1 MNEQTKQSLIER
13 VCRGIAANRVPGLH
27 FPGYFLGLHARG
39 MDMSEAWTAI
49 PYGPHCANANGDM
62 NIAAI
67 ALLADMGPGA
77 AMRMHLPVASRMA
90 TATLQMQFTGIPVRS
105 DLECHARFDGFFEGA
120 SAVQGRT
127 SGRLIAD
134 GKVACHAVCTFATP
148 PTPPGTTL
156 VPVPWAAMEQLP
168 PPLAGREM
176 AVDEKSILK
185 SARAALKAA
194 DAGVGDKRAFIEHLW
209 AQIAKPRAIE
219 KGGGADNTVRIGP
232 HIGNRVGHVQGGVMV
247 GIAAASAVAALPAN
261 ARLTG
266 ASAWYISAGMGKSL
280 RVRSRILQQ
289 GRTIAV
295 VRTEVIGDN
304 RRRVLE
310 LVSSHAF

>member
-1 MNEQTKQSLIER
+1 MNDDIKKSLIER
-13 VCRGIAANRVPGLH
+13 VRRGIAASRVPGLH

-39 MDMSEAWTAI
+39 MDKSEAWTAI
-49 PYGPHCANANGDM
+49 PYGPHCTNTNGDM

-77 AMRMHLPVASRMA
+77 AMRMHLPPASRMA
-90 TATLQMQFTGIPVRS
+90 TATLQLQFTGIPVRS

-120 SAVQGRT
+120 AAVQGRT

-134 GKVACHAVCTFATP
+134 GKVVCHAVGTFATP
-148 PTPPGTTL
+148 PAPAGTKL

-168 PPLAGREM
+168 PPLAVREM

-185 SARAALKAA
+185 SARAALKSA
-194 DAGVGDKRAFIEHLW
+194 DAEVEVKRSFIEHLW
-209 AQIAKPRAIE
+209 AQIASPRT
-219 KGGGADNTVRIGP
+219 GGGAGNTVRIGP

-247 GIAAASAVAALPAN
+247 GIAAASAVAALPQN

-266 ASAWYISAGMGKSL
+266 ASAWYISAGMGKAL

-304 RRRVLE
+304 QRRILE
-310 LVSSHAF
+310 LVTSHAF

>member
-1 MNEQTKQSLIER
+1 MPIMQDGRDALLDR

-39 MDMSEAWTAI
+39 MDKSEAWTAI

-77 AMRMHLPVASRMA
+77 AMRMHLPPASRMA
-90 TATLQMQFTGIPVRS
+90 TATLHLQFTGIPVRS

-120 SAVQGRT
+120 AVAQGRT
-127 SGRLIAD
+127 SGRLIAE
-134 GKVACHAVCTFATP
+134 GKVVCDAVATFATP
-148 PTPPGTTL
+148 PAPPGTTL
-156 VPVPWAAMEQLP
+156 VPVPWTSMEQLP
-168 PPLAGREM
+168 SPLAARDM
-176 AVDEKSILK
+176 AADEKNILK
-185 SARAALKAA
+185 SARAALKVA
-194 DAGVGDKRAFIEHLW
+194 DDKRSFIEHLW
-209 AQIAKPRAIE
+209 AQIAKPRT
-219 KGGGADNTVRIGP
+219 GGGADNTVRIGP

-247 GIAAASAVAALPAN
+247 GIAAASAVAALPAH

-266 ASAWYISAGMGKSL
+266 ASAWYISAGVGKAL

-295 VRTEVIGDN
+295 VRTEIIGDLIGGK

-310 LVSSHAF
+310 LVTSHAF

>member
-1 MNEQTKQSLIER
+1 MTIVQDGRDALIER

-39 MDMSEAWTAI
+39 MDKSEAWTAI

-77 AMRMHLPVASRMA
+77 AMRVHLPPASRMA
-90 TATLQMQFTGIPVRS
+90 TATLQLQFTGIPVRS

-134 GKVACHAVCTFATP
+134 GKVVCHAVCTFATP
-148 PTPPGTTL
+148 PAPPGVKV
-156 VPVPWAAMEQLP
+156 VPVPWEAMEQLP
-168 PPLAGREM
+168 PPLAPRDM
-176 AVDEKSILK
+176 AADEKSILK

-194 DAGVGDKRAFIEHLW
+194 NNERSFIEHLW
-209 AQIAKPRAIE
+209 AQIARPRAD
-219 KGGGADNTVRIGP
+219 GGADNTVRIGP

-247 GIAAASAVAALPAN
+247 GIAAASAVASLPTN

-266 ASAWYISAGMGKSL
+266 ASAWYISAGMGRAL

-295 VRTEVIGDN
+295 VRTEVIGDLIDGQ

-310 LVSSHAF
+310 LVTSHAF

>member
-1 MNEQTKQSLIER
+1 MNDDIKKSLIER
-13 VCRGIAANRVPGLH
+13 VRRGIAANRVPGLH

-39 MDMSEAWTAI
+39 MDKSEAWTAI
-49 PYGPHCANANGDM
+49 PYGPHCANTNGDM

-77 AMRMHLPVASRMA
+77 AMRMHLPPASRMA
-90 TATLQMQFTGIPVRS
+90 TATLQLQFTGIPVRS

-120 SAVQGRT
+120 AAVQGRT

-134 GKVACHAVCTFATP
+134 GKVVCHAVGTFATP
-148 PTPPGTTL
+148 PAPPGTKL

-168 PPLAGREM
+168 PPLAVREM

-185 SARAALKAA
+185 SARAALKSA
-194 DAGVGDKRAFIEHLW
+194 DAEVEVKRSFIEHLW
-209 AQIAKPRAIE
+209 AQIASPRT
-219 KGGGADNTVRIGP
+219 GGGAGNAVRIGP

-247 GIAAASAVAALPAN
+247 GIAAASAVAALPQN

-304 RRRVLE
+304 QRRVLE
-310 LVSSHAF
+310 LLTSHAF

>member
-1 MNEQTKQSLIER
+1 MNDQIKQSLIER

-39 MDMSEAWTAI
+39 MDKSEAWTAI
-49 PYGPHCANANGDM
+49 PYGPHCANVNGDM

-77 AMRMHLPVASRMA
+77 AMRMHLPPASRMA
-90 TATLQMQFTGIPVRS
+90 TATLQLQFTGIPVRS

-134 GKVACHAVCTFATP
+134 GKVVCHAVGTFATP
-148 PTPPGTTL
+148 PAPPGTKL

-168 PPLAGREM
+168 PPLAVREM

-194 DAGVGDKRAFIEHLW
+194 DTEVSDKRSFIEHLW
-209 AQIAKPRAIE
+209 SQIASPRT
-219 KGGGADNTVRIGP
+219 GGGAGNTVRIGP

-247 GIAAASAVAALPAN
+247 GIAAASAVAALPPN

-266 ASAWYISAGMGKSL
+266 ASAWYISAGLGKAL

-304 RRRVLE
+304 QRRILE
-310 LVSSHAF
+310 LVTSHAF

>member
-1 MNEQTKQSLIER
+1 MNDKDKKSLIER

-39 MDMSEAWTAI
+39 MDKSEVWTAL
-49 PYGPHCANANGDM
+49 PYGAHCANANGDM

-77 AMRMHLPVASRMA
+77 AMRVHLPEATRMA
-90 TATLQMQFTGIPVRS
+90 TATLQLQFTGIPVRS

-120 SAVQGRT
+120 AAVQGRT
-127 SGRLIAD
+127 SGRLVAD
-134 GKVACHAVCTFATP
+134 GKVVCHTVGTFATP
-148 PTPPGTTL
+148 PAPPGVKV
-156 VPVPWAAMEQLP
+156 VPVPWEAMERLP
-168 PPLAGREM
+168 PPVAPRDM
-176 AVDEKSILK
+176 APDEKQILK
-185 SARAALKAA
+185 SARAALKAV
-194 DAGVGDKRAFIEHLW
+194 DEKRSFIEHLW
-209 AQIAKPRAIE
+209 AQIAKPRAGE
-219 KGGGADNTVRIGP
+219 EGGADNTVRIGP
-232 HIGNRVGHVQGGVMV
+232 HLGNRVGHVQGGVMI

-266 ASAWYISAGMGKSL
+266 ASAWYISAGMGKRL
-280 RVRSRILQQ
+280 RVRSRLLQR

-304 RRRVLE
+304 NRRVLE
-310 LVSSHAF
+310 LVTSHAF